1 MEIKPGKRIA
11 KFAANQVKKK
21 FMNSDNM
28 KPSETR
34 HADTIIRNHVIWSMG
49 AGLVPVIV
57 LDIVAV
63 SATQIDMIRQLSTAY
78 GKEFNETQGKAIVS
92 ALASSTFARMG
103 ARSLAKMI
111 PVVGSIIGG
120 VTASV
125 FAGASTF
132 ALGQVFK
139 KHFES
144 GGTILDLDVERFR
157 SMYKEQFEKGKDIV
171 DQWKGEVVKRQDL
184 EDEEQEKTA
193 GRAPQEQVEES
204 QTPEPVEKSEK
215 DLIVDKLHELKEL
228 RRDELISEKE
238 YENLKD
244 NLLKKLSEL
253 L

>member
-1 MEIKPGKRIA
+1 MEIKPGKKIA
-11 KFAANQVKKK
+11 KFAAKQVKKK
-21 FMNSDNM
+21 FMSSDNN
-28 KPSETR
+28 KPSESR

-63 SATQIDMIRQLSTAY
+63 SATQIDMIRQLSKAY

-157 SMYKEQFEKGKDIV
+157 SMYKEQFEKGKEIV
-171 DQWKGEVVKRQDL
+171 DQWKGEVVKKEDL
-184 EDEEQEKTA
+184 GSEDP
-193 GRAPQEQVEES
+193 GRAPNEEVKDVVQE
-204 QTPEPVEKSEK
+204 EPVEKSEK

-228 RRDELISEKE
+228 RKNELISEKE

>member
-1 MEIKPGKRIA
+1 MEIKPGKKLA

-21 FMNSDNM
+21 FMNSENN
-28 KPSETR
+28 KPSESR

-63 SATQIDMIRQLSTAY
+63 SATQIDMIRQLSKAY

-144 GGTILDLDVERFR
+144 GGTVLDLDVERFK
-157 SMYKEQFEKGKDIV
+157 SMYKEQFEKGKEMV
-171 DQWKGEVVKRQDL
+171 DKWKGEVIDKEQL
-184 EDEEQEKTA
+184 EKDDP
-193 GRAPQEQVEES
+193 GRAPQEDVVQETIKEEV
-204 QTPEPVEKSEK
+204 VEKSEK

-228 RRDELISEKE
+228 RKNELISEKE
-238 YENLKD
+238 YESLKD